1 MAEDPDG
8 PDGPDDPEDDGGATA
23 DERLAADR
31 RRGLARVAVLE
42 AQLARILDTA
52 SASSGDDEHDP
63 EGQTIA
69 FDRAQTQALL
79 DGARHD
85 LAETGAARERFDAG
99 TYGRCEVCGRDI
111 APERL
116 RARPAA
122 RRCIRHA

>member
-1 MAEDPDG
+1 MDQ
-8 PDGPDDPEDDGGATA
+8 PDDMGGTA
-23 DERLAADR
+23 QERLDADR

-63 EGQTIA
+63 EGQTVA
-69 FDRAQTQALL
+69 YDRAQTQALL
-79 DGARHD
+79 TGARAD
-85 LAETGAARERFDAG
+85 LAETDAALERLAAG

-116 RARPAA
+116 EARPAA